1 MVRMSAKCS
10 PQREQVDRNY
20 EVFVKA
26 LPELAATK
34 AGRTVLMKDG
44 EFIAFFDTD
53 RDAIEAGRRL
63 LSGQPFSVHEI
74 TERPVDLGYFSHV
87 GSLGTL

>member
-1 MVRMSAKCS
+1 M
-10 PQREQVDRNY
+10 
-20 EVFVKA
+20 KA
-26 LPELAATK
+26 LPELARTK

-53 RDAIEAGRRL
+53 GDAIEAGRRL

-74 TERPVDLGYFSHV
+74 TGPVDLEYFSHV
-87 GSLGTL
+87 DDRILQDRRM

>member
-1 MVRMSAKCS
+1 MGAKRS

-44 EFIAFFDTD
+44 EFLAFFDTD
-53 RDAIEAGRRL
+53 GDAIEAGRNL
-63 LSGQPFSVHEI
+63 LGGEPFSVHEI
-74 TERPVDLGYFSHV
+74 TGRPVDLGFFSHV
-87 GSLGTL
+87 GNLRPL